1 MNEPSDKSDKSK
13 VQGEGDYDA
22 ARRFDQ
28 AERRFVESGKVR
40 EGADKARP
48 RNAEE
53 QAEMDKAE
61 DVGKSHSKGELPAD
75 EHTSGKGSGKP

>member
-1 MNEPSDKSDKSK
+1 MNEPSDKSK

-22 ARRFDQ
+22 ARRFDK
-28 AERRFVESGKVR
+28 AERQFVESGKVR

-48 RNAEE
+48 GSAEE
-53 QAEMDKAE
+53 QAEMEKAE

-75 EHTSGKGSGKP
+75 EKSDGKGSGKP